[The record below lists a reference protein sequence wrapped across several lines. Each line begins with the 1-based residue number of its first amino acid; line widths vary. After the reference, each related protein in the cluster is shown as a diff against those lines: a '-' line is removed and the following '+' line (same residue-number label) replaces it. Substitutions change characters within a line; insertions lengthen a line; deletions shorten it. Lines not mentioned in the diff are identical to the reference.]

1 MRIDVIIEPKASS
14 DEFAELGTLAE
25 SYGMGAV
32 WTANHDSARDPFIC
46 FTQLARVSSKI
57 RLGPIAISPFEYHP
71 LKMANLL
78 FALNEISRGRTC
90 IVVGGGGGSL
100 DAMGGLGPY
109 PPPNMVKAVRE
120 CVEILKAVS
129 PDHLLKYAGD
139 VFTVKRYQPAW
150 ATDEPP
156 LIYVAGSRQKMATM
170 ATKVADGVM
179 GSDVTLPR
187 MDEFMSGIRAGLAEQ
202 GRAPDDFHVNNLYAW
217 HVKKDKAQAIDE
229 AKRKIWVRGLLQRWY
244 LSPFLDEKDC
254 DLIDSKQGVFARSYF
269 ANSPDV
275 DGISD
280 SIMDALVDNITLT
293 GDYDDVDGL
302 IDVMKQFEA
311 GGLTEFGLRLY
322 EDPAESIRL
331 IGERVVPAFH

>member
-14 DEFAELGTLAE
+14 DEFAELGALAE

-46 FTQLARVSSKI
+46 FTQLARTTSKI

-78 FALNEISRGRTC
+78 FALNEISSGRTC

-100 DAMGGLGPY
+100 DAMGGLDRY
-109 PPPNMVKAVRE
+109 PPPNMVTAVRE
-120 CVEILKAVS
+120 CVEILKGVS
-129 PDHLLKYAGD
+129 PDKLLKYDGE
-139 VFTVKRYQPAW
+139 VFKLKRYHPVW

-156 LIYVAGSRQKMATM
+156 LIYVAGSRKRMAQT

-187 MDEFMSGIRAGLAEQ
+187 LNEFIGWIREGLT
-202 GRAPDDFHVNNLYAW
+202 RRRRSVSDFRVNNLYAW
-217 HVKKDKAQAIDE
+217 HVKKNKAQAIDE

-244 LSPFLDEKDC
+244 LSPFLDSADC
-254 DLIDSKQGVFARSYF
+254 DLIDSKQGAFAKSYF

-275 DGISD
+275 EGISD

-293 GDYDDVDGL
+293 GDYDD
-302 IDVMKQFEA
+302 IDRQIDTLKQFEA

-322 EDPAESIRL
+322 EIPVESIKL

>member
-14 DEFAELGTLAE
+14 DEFAELGALAE

-46 FTQLARVSSKI
+46 FTQLARTTSKI
-57 RLGPIAISPFEYHP
+57 RMGPIAISPFEYHP

-100 DAMGGLGPY
+100 DAMGGLDRY
-109 PPPNMVKAVRE
+109 PPPNMVTAVRE
-120 CVEILKAVS
+120 CIEILKGVS
-129 PDHLLKYAGD
+129 PDKLLKYDGE
-139 VFTVKRYQPAW
+139 VFKLKRYHPVW

-156 LIYVAGSRQKMATM
+156 LIYVAGSRKRMAQT

-187 MDEFMSGIRAGLAEQ
+187 LNEFIDWIREGLTQNSRSMS
-202 GRAPDDFHVNNLYAW
+202 DFRINNLYAW

-244 LSPFLDEKDC
+244 LSPFLDSADC
-254 DLIDSKQGVFARSYF
+254 DLIDSKQGAFAKSYF

-275 DGISD
+275 EGISD

-293 GDYDDVDGL
+293 GDYDD
-302 IDVMKQFEA
+302 IDRQIDTLKQFEA

-322 EDPAESIRL
+322 ENPAESIKL
-331 IGERVVPAFH
+331 LGERVVPAFH

>member
-46 FTQLARVSSKI
+46 FTQLARISSKI

-100 DAMGGLGPY
+100 DAMGGLGQY

-187 MDEFMSGIRAGLAEQ
+187 MDEFMSGIRAGLAEH
-202 GRAPDDFHVNNLYAW
+202 GRAPDEFHVNNLYAW

>member
-14 DEFAELGTLAE
+14 DEFAELGALAE

-46 FTQLARVSSKI
+46 FTQLARISSNI
-57 RLGPIAISPFEYHP
+57 RMGPIAISPFEYHP

-78 FALNEISRGRTC
+78 FALNEISHGRTC

-100 DAMGGLGPY
+100 DAMGGLDQY

-120 CVEILKAVS
+120 CVEILKSVS
-129 PDHLLKYAGD
+129 PDRLLKYTGD

-150 ATDEPP
+150 ATDDPP
-156 LIYVAGSRQKMATM
+156 LIYVAGSRKKMANM

-187 MDEFMSGIRAGLAEQ
+187 MDEFIGGIREGLAEN
-202 GRAPDDFHVNNLYAW
+202 GRGSDDFHINNLYAW
-217 HVKKDKAQAIDE
+217 HVKEDKAQAVDE

-254 DLIDSKQGVFARSYF
+254 DLIDSKQGLFARSYF

-275 DGISD
+275 DGVSD
-280 SIMDALVDNITLT
+280 TIMDALVDNITLT
-293 GDYDDVDGL
+293 GDYDDIDGL

-322 EDPAESIRL
+322 ENPAESIKL

>member
-100 DAMGGLGPY
+100 DAMGGLGQY

-244 LSPFLDEKDC
+244 LLPFLDEKDC

>member
-46 FTQLARVSSKI
+46 FTQLARISSKI

-100 DAMGGLGPY
+100 DAMGGLGQY

-187 MDEFMSGIRAGLAEQ
+187 MDEFMSGIRAGLAEH

-217 HVKKDKAQAIDE
+217 HVKKDKTQAIDE

-244 LSPFLDEKDC
+244 LLPFLDEKDC

>member
-1 MRIDVIIEPKASS
+1 MRIDIILEPKASS
-14 DEFAELGTLAE
+14 DEFAELGALAE

-32 WTANHDSARDPFIC
+32 WTANHDSARDPFVC
-46 FTQLARVSSKI
+46 FTQLARTTSKI
-57 RLGPIAISPFEYHP
+57 RMGPIAISPFEYHP

-78 FALNEISRGRTC
+78 FALNEISQGRTC

-100 DAMGGLGPY
+100 DAMGGLDRY
-109 PPPNMVKAVRE
+109 PPPNMVTAVRE
-120 CVEILKAVS
+120 CVEILKGVS
-129 PDHLLKYAGD
+129 PDKLLKYDGE
-139 VFTVKRYQPAW
+139 VFKLKRYHPVW

-156 LIYVAGSRQKMATM
+156 LIYVAGSRKKMAQT

-187 MDEFMSGIRAGLAEQ
+187 MDEFIGWIREGLTENN
-202 GRAPDDFHVNNLYAW
+202 RSPSNFRVNNLYAW

-244 LSPFLDEKDC
+244 LSPFLDSGDC
-254 DLIDSKQGVFARSYF
+254 DLIDSKQDAFAKSYF
-269 ANSPDV
+269 ANIPDV
-275 DGISD
+275 EGISD

-293 GDYDDVDGL
+293 GDYDDIERQ
-302 IDVMKQFEA
+302 IDTLKQFEA
-311 GGLTEFGLRLY
+311 RGLSEFGLRLY
-322 EDPAESIRL
+322 ENPAESIKL

>member
-1 MRIDVIIEPKASS
+1 MRIDIIIEPKASS
-14 DEFAELGTLAE
+14 DEFAELGALAE

-46 FTQLARVSSKI
+46 FTHLARTTNKI
-57 RLGPIAISPFEYHP
+57 RMGPVAISPFEYHP

-78 FALNEISRGRTC
+78 FALNEISRGRTN

-100 DAMGGLGPY
+100 DAMGGLGQY

-120 CVEILKAVS
+120 CVEILQGVS
-129 PDHLLKYAGD
+129 PDKLLKYAGEI
-139 VFTVKRYQPAW
+139 FTLKRYQPVW

-156 LIYVAGSRQKMATM
+156 LIYVAGSRKRMARMATQ
-170 ATKVADGVM
+170 VADGVM

-187 MDEFMSGIRAGLAEQ
+187 MEEFMGGIREGLAANN
-202 GRAPDDFHVNNLYAW
+202 RSVDDFHINNLYAW

-244 LSPFLDEKDC
+244 LLPFLDAKDC
-254 DLIDSKQGVFARSYF
+254 DLIDSKQGLFARSYF
-269 ANSPDV
+269 ANRPDV

-293 GDYDDVDGL
+293 GDYDDVDKL
-302 IDVMKQFEA
+302 IGTLKEFEA